1 MGEALVLDVGARQ
14 HVEFRVVGTED
25 RWVGASFVPLGEPGQ
40 PAGWLATL
48 DDVTDHRRTRVQLTH
63 QATHDPLTRLPN
75 RALLHDRLAL
85 AGARLSRT
93 PHHGVVGVLFIDLD
107 DFKGINDT
115 YGHAAGDQVL
125 AELGRRLAETVR
137 ETDLVARFGGDEFVV
152 VCEAGSTDELD
163 PLLARIH
170 TAVTAPI
177 DVTVSAV
184 EVGATIGLATT
195 SVALEDMTELLERAD
210 RAMYQ
215 AKPRS

>member
-1 MGEALVLDVGARQ
+1 
-14 HVEFRVVGTED
+14 
-25 RWVGASFVPLGEPGQ
+25 
-40 PAGWLATL
+40 
-48 DDVTDHRRTRVQLTH
+48 
-63 QATHDPLTRLPN
+63 
-75 RALLHDRLAL
+75 
-85 AGARLSRT
+85 
-93 PHHGVVGVLFIDLD
+93 VLFIDLD

-137 ETDLVARFGGDEFVV
+137 DTDLVARFGGDEFVV
-152 VCEAGSTDELD
+152 VCEAGSTKELD

-170 TAVTAPI
+170 AAVTAPI

-215 AKPRS
+215 AKPRT